1 MVVNHGGNLSK
12 AYFVAYLNL
21 IMQAKK
27 CSIACAKQEM
37 LSQFFKGNPKHLGPV
52 SYQSFVEASEEIEDN

>member
-21 IMQAKK
+21 IMKTKECSMSCAKK
-27 CSIACAKQEM
+27 AMFK
-37 LSQFFKGNPKHLGPV
+37 QFFNGNPKHLGPV